1 MDLETLTIIE
11 LRLES
16 CVLRSG
22 AYAPVNGVEPA
33 IMVAEEG
40 FEPPTKGL

>member
-22 AYAPVNGVEPA
+22 AYAPVNGVEPWKL
-33 IMVAEEG
+33 VDDRG
-40 FEPPTKGL
+40 VEPRTR